1 MTDQYLWCNRHINF
15 LGHKLLCR
23 CIKLNQHLESYQ
35 IMKIKIYQVD
45 AFASKIFEGNPAA
58 ICPLDEWLDDEIL
71 QKIAEEN
78 NLSETAFFV
87 FSGNDIQLRW
97 FTPLE
102 EVDLCGHATLACA
115 HVIYKHLGYTK
126 AQINFQ
132 TKSGRLVVTENDSG
146 YSMDFPATEP
156 VELSEEIP
164 TNLIK
169 GLSGIIPKKVMSAF
183 DYIIILNSEEDVR
196 NLTPDLSMWLNIGLR
211 GVVVTAQGNDVD
223 FVSRCFFP
231 KLRVNEDPI
240 TGSAH
245 CELMPYW
252 AEKLKNNKLKAR
264 QISKRSGLVLCEFNK
279 DRVILTGNAVD
290 YMSGVI
296 TI

>member
-1 MTDQYLWCNRHINF
+1 M
-15 LGHKLLCR
+15 KL
-23 CIKLNQHLESYQ
+23 Q
-35 IMKIKIYQVD
+35 IYQVD
-45 AFASKIFEGNPAA
+45 AFASKVFEGNPAA
-58 ICPLDEWLDDEIL
+58 VCPLEEWLDDDIL

-87 FSGNDIQLRW
+87 LCDSEIKLRW

-115 HVIYKHLGYTK
+115 HVLYKHLGYNK

-132 TKSGRLVVTENDSG
+132 TKSGQLIVTQEGSG
-146 YSMDFPATEP
+146 FSMDFPASLPTG
-156 VELSEEIP
+156 LTTAIP
-164 TNLIK
+164 NNLIN
-169 GLSGIIPKKVMSAF
+169 GLCGVKPKVIMAAF
-183 DYIIILNSEEDVR
+183 DYIIVLSSEEEVK
-196 NLTPDLSMWLNIGLR
+196 NLTPDFSKWLNIGLR
-211 GVVVTAQGNDVD
+211 GVVVTAQGSDVD

-245 CELMPYW
+245 CELTPYW
-252 AEKLKNNKLKAR
+252 AGKLNKNKLTAR
-264 QISKRSGLVLCEFNK
+264 QISMRSGLVLCELNK
-279 DRVILTGNAVD
+279 DRVILTGNAID
-290 YMSGVI
+290 YMSGEI

>member
-1 MTDQYLWCNRHINF
+1 M
-15 LGHKLLCR
+15 KL
-23 CIKLNQHLESYQ
+23 
-35 IMKIKIYQVD
+35 KIYQVD
-45 AFASKIFEGNPAA
+45 AFASKVFEGNPAA
-58 ICPLDEWLDDEIL
+58 VCPLNEWLDDEVL

-87 FSGNDIQLRW
+87 SSGDEVHLRW

-115 HVIYKHLGYTK
+115 HVLYEHLGYIK
-126 AQINFQ
+126 PQINFQ
-132 TKSGRLVVTENDSG
+132 TKSGKLIVTKTDSG
-146 YSMDFPATEP
+146 FSMDFPASIP
-156 VELSEEIP
+156 VVLGSDIP
-164 TNLIK
+164 SDLINALGNVK
-169 GLSGIIPKKVMSAF
+169 PKKVMAAF
-183 DYIIILNSEEDVR
+183 DYIIVLNSEDEVK
-196 NLTPDLSMWLNIGLR
+196 NLNPDLSKWLNIDLR

-245 CELMPYW
+245 CELAPYW
-252 AEKLKNNKLKAR
+252 ASVFNKNSLKAR
-264 QISKRSGLVLCEFNK
+264 QISMRSGLVYCELVNE
-279 DRVILTGNAVD
+279 RVILTGSAVD
-290 YMSGVI
+290 YMAGEI

>member
-1 MTDQYLWCNRHINF
+1 M
-15 LGHKLLCR
+15 KLR
-23 CIKLNQHLESYQ
+23 IF
-35 IMKIKIYQVD
+35 QVD
-45 AFASKIFEGNPAA
+45 AFASRVFEGNPAA
-58 ICPLDEWLDDEIL
+58 VCPLHEWLDDEVL

-87 FSGNDIQLRW
+87 ISDDEIQLRW

-115 HVIYKHLGYTK
+115 HVLYEHLEYNK
-126 AQINFQ
+126 PKIKFQ
-132 TKSGRLVVTENDSG
+132 TKSGVLIVTKTNSG
-146 YSMDFPATEP
+146 FSMDFPATTP
-156 VELSEEIP
+156 VVLNSDIP
-164 TNLIK
+164 PDLIN
-169 GLSGIIPKKVMSAF
+169 GLGNVKPKRIMAAF
-183 DYIIILNSEEDVR
+183 DYIIVLNSEDELK
-196 NLTPDLSMWLNIGLR
+196 NLSPDFSKWLNLELR
-211 GVVVTAQGNDVD
+211 GVVVTAQGSDVD

-245 CELMPYW
+245 CELTPYW
-252 AEKLKNNKLKAR
+252 ASVLNKNTFKAR
-264 QISKRSGLVLCEFNK
+264 QISARSGLVCCELIK

-290 YMSGVI
+290 YMVGEI

>member
-1 MTDQYLWCNRHINF
+1 M
-15 LGHKLLCR
+15 KL
-23 CIKLNQHLESYQ
+23 
-35 IMKIKIYQVD
+35 KIYQVD
-45 AFASKIFEGNPAA
+45 AFASKVFEGNPAA
-58 ICPLDEWLDDEIL
+58 VCPLNAWLDDELL

-87 FSGNDIQLRW
+87 SVDDEIQLRW

-115 HVIYKHLGYTK
+115 HVLYEHLGYSK

-132 TKSGRLVVTENDSG
+132 TKSGKLIVAKTSSG
-146 YSMDFPATEP
+146 FSMDFPASTP
-156 VELSEEIP
+156 VILHSDIP
-164 TNLIK
+164 LDLINALGDVK
-169 GLSGIIPKKVMSAF
+169 PKKIMAAF
-183 DYIIILNSEEDVR
+183 DYIIVLSSEEEVK
-196 NLTPDLSMWLNIGLR
+196 NLSPDLSKWLNIDLR

-245 CELMPYW
+245 CELTPYW
-252 AEKLKNNKLKAR
+252 ASVLNKNTLRAR
-264 QISKRSGLVLCEFNK
+264 QLSSRSGVIHCELVN

-290 YMSGVI
+290 YMTGEI

>member
-1 MTDQYLWCNRHINF
+1 M
-15 LGHKLLCR
+15 KLR
-23 CIKLNQHLESYQ
+23 
-35 IMKIKIYQVD
+35 IYQVD
-45 AFASKIFEGNPAA
+45 AFASKVFEGNPAA
-58 ICPLDEWLDDEIL
+58 VCPLEEWLDDDIL

-87 FSGNDIQLRW
+87 VSENEIQLRW

-115 HVIYKHLGYTK
+115 HVLYKHLGYTK

-132 TKSGRLVVTENDSG
+132 TKSGKLIVTQTSSG
-146 YSMDFPATEP
+146 YSMDFPASEP
-156 VELSEEIP
+156 VELYTDIP
-164 TNLIK
+164 INLIS
-169 GLSGIIPKKVMSAF
+169 GLGGVKPQKIMAAF
-183 DYIIILNSEEDVR
+183 DYVIVLSSEDEVK
-196 NLTPDLSMWLNIGLR
+196 NLTPDLSMWLHIDLR
-211 GVVVTAQGNDVD
+211 GVVVTAQGSDVD

-245 CELMPYW
+245 CELTPYW
-252 AEKLKNNKLKAR
+252 AAKLNRNKLKAR
-264 QISKRSGLVLCEFNK
+264 QISLRSGLVVCELNK
-279 DRVILTGNAVD
+279 DRVILTGNAID
-290 YMSGVI
+290 YMSGEI